1 MQPHYRIMRYLLPA
15 SVFLVSLP
23 RRGRAL
29 FSLIAPLTL
38 ALVARMKTGLAF
50 TCGQSTGHI
59 ILHTYMLRTKGKTR
73 AFKFV
78 APDRVLS
85 GVAVLLCSY
94 RVGETNTVGWVCT
107 PCKVFQV
114 QTILWTRQRGRG
126 IENWHGCLFHQPTHF

>member
-1 MQPHYRIMRYLLPA
+1 MRYLLPA

-38 ALVARMKTGLAF
+38 ALVARMKTGLAV

-78 APDRVLS
+78 APDQILS
-85 GVAVLLCSY
+85 GVAVLLCSS

-107 PCKVFQV
+107 PV
-114 QTILWTRQRGRG
+114 QTVLWTRQRGRG
-126 IENWHGCLFHQPTHF
+126 TENWHGCFLHQFTHF